1 MFVPDFFRLNF
12 VFSEEQRLRM
22 NMKNITLAAVF
33 IAAALSFAG
42 CGGGRGQEDVAGEAS
57 GPSAEEADSCLLLGF
72 DPAQMAARDGK
83 VRSGEFFSTLLMKL
97 GMSAGDAYLLSEAC
111 DTVFDVRSL
120 RVGNAY
126 QAYYSRLSPDVSEVQ
141 ESDAKSA
148 AAAGVF
154 DGGALEY
161 LVYWQDR
168 VNGVVFR
175 CTAPYSVWKV
185 ARPVVTEHRYA
196 DVAISSSLWNDMLAA
211 GVSPLLILSLSD
223 IYAWTVDFF
232 GLQKGDR
239 FRVFYD
245 EKTCEGDVIAVDT
258 VRYAVFTH
266 QGEDFPAVMFDQGD
280 GGNIYWNEKGESMR
294 KAFLKAPLQY
304 SRISSGFSYARRHPV
319 TRRVQ
324 PHTGVDYAAP
334 AGTPVMTI
342 GDGVVTSRRNEG
354 AGGNVVRIRHNS
366 VYSTAYL
373 HLSRYASGLKVGQ
386 RVRQGEVIGYVGST
400 GRSTGPHLDFRVWK
414 NGSPINPLKMESPP
428 AEPLK
433 KEFSE
438 DFEAVCLAYSHRLD
452 SLEALPVARQL
463 LKVL

>member
-1 MFVPDFFRLNF
+1 MPDFFRLNF
-12 VFSEEQRLRM
+12 VLSEEQRLRM
-22 NMKNITLAAVF
+22 NMKNMTLAAVF

-42 CGGGRGQEDVAGEAS
+42 CGGGRSQEGVTEQV
-57 GPSAEEADSCLLLGF
+57 PSAEKADSCLLFGF
-72 DPAQMAARDGK
+72 DPAQMTVRDGN

-126 QAYYSRLSPDVSEVQ
+126 QAYYSPSST
-141 ESDAKSA
+141 
-148 AAAGVF
+148 
-154 DGGALEY
+154 GALEY

-168 VNGVVFR
+168 VNGVVFK

-196 DVAISSSLWNDMLAA
+196 DVTISSSLWNDMLAA

-266 QGEDFPAVMFDQGD
+266 QGEDFPAVMFDQRD

-433 KEFSE
+433 AEFSE
-438 DFEAVCLAYSHRLD
+438 DFSAVCLAYSCRLD
-452 SLEALPVARQL
+452 SLEALPVAKQL
-463 LKVL
+463 LEVL